1 MEREKELNT
10 LLSKLKEKE
19 IFEIRE
25 DLEKFLQEENDQFTE
40 KLQEAISEKLD
51 SISFPYVYFS
61 DFLSDY
67 QKTTLPTQRG
77 IVIYILEFMANIKRP
92 VLETQM

>member
-51 SISFPYVYFS
+51 SIPFPYVYFS

-67 QKTTLPTQRG
+67 QKNNPTDPAGYSDLHSR
-77 IVIYILEFMANIKRP
+77 IYGEY
-92 VLETQM
+92 